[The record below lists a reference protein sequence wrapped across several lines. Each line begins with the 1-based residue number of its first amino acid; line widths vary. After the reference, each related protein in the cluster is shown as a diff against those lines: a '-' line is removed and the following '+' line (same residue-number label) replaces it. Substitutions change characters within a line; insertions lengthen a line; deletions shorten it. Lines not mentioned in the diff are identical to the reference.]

1 MTSEPAASPGKIW
14 VWACAWGPGEN
25 TSLVCSRIRDV
36 LCGAGA
42 QGASRK
48 EAAGEE
54 VEGNGRA
61 TVRSQ
66 ALSAGPFLP
75 HTTQPNSPL
84 LAGSDLH
91 PVVFLAFSLQLSE
104 CTPHE
109 RGDAFIFVVEK
120 CSHGRGNVT
129 AGKSMGFEA
138 QESWVWTSALP
149 LN

>member
-1 MTSEPAASPGKIW
+1 M
-14 VWACAWGPGEN
+14 
-25 TSLVCSRIRDV
+25 

-54 VEGNGRA
+54 VEGSGTA
-61 TVRSQ
+61 TVRSH

-75 HTTQPNSPL
+75 CTTQPNSPL

-120 CSHGRGNVT
+120 RSRGRGNVT

-138 QESWVWTSALP
+138 QEKLGLDLSSAIELGVLHQDSLTALHLAVPSVRWT
-149 LN
+149 